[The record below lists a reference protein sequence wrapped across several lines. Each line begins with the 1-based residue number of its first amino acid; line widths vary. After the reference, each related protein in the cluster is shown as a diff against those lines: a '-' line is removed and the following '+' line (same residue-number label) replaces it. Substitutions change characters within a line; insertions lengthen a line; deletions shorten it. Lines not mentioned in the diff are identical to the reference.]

1 VIVVDTSALMSL
13 LLAEPD
19 AETIAD
25 ILVNSTDLSI
35 SAVTL
40 AEARIV
46 AARRDLA
53 SEMDDLVEG
62 LRFDVETV
70 TDDTARRVAGGLRN
84 LGKGHPPGCAEL
96 RGLLCVC
103 RRHVEN
109 APLLYVGE
117 DFARTDVQSALP
129 RNTSN

>member
-46 AARRDLA
+46 AARRGLA

-70 TDDTARRVAGGLRN
+70 TDDTARRVAAAYATW
-84 LGKGHPPGCAEL
+84 GKGIHPAALNFGDCFAY
-96 RGLLCVC
+96 VAAIS
-103 RRHVEN
+103 RH

-117 DFARTDVQSALP
+117 GFARTDVQSALP

>member
-62 LRFDVETV
+62 LRFDVGTV
-70 TDDTARRVAGGLRN
+70 TDDTARRVAVAYATW
-84 LGKGHPPGCAEL
+84 GKGIHPAALNFGDCFAYVAA
-96 RGLLCVC
+96 RS
-103 RRHVEN
+103 RH

>member
-1 VIVVDTSALMSL
+1 MIVIDTSALMSL

-46 AARRDLA
+46 AARRNLA

-62 LRFDVETV
+62 LRFDVETA
-70 TDDTARRVAGGLRN
+70 TGDTARRVAAAYAAW
-84 LGKGHPPGCAEL
+84 GKGIHPAALNFGDCFAY
-96 RGLLCVC
+96 VAAMS
-103 RRHVEN
+103 RH

-129 RNTSN
+129 RNTSI